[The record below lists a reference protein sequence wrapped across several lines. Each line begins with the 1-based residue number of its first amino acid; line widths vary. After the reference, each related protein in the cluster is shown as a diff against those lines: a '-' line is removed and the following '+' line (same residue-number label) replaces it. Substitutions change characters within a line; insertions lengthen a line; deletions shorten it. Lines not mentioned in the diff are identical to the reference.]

1 MKSLKDTFEIKLYLV
16 KFIFNKAK
24 TFPATKTCF
33 TENTDLPRLTTDKVF
48 LSCSSYCKLSHRH

>member
-1 MKSLKDTFEIKLYLV
+1 MKSLKDTFEAKLYLV

-24 TFPATKTCF
+24 AFPATKTCF
-33 TENTDLPRLTTDKVF
+33 TENIRLPRLTADKLF